1 LVIAGISILLC
12 AIAVA
17 LTWGLSSADRW
28 EAQAFV
34 PVAMA
39 LAFVLGSLLQWVLGL
54 PFVRWDY
61 RLLLRS
67 WILGSAA
74 QLILVSLGC
83 LILAQ
88 SLDRDASSVMVVAGF
103 SIAVLAS
110 VAAYAGSGPH
120 GGVG

>member
-1 LVIAGISILLC
+1 
-12 AIAVA
+12 
-17 LTWGLSSADRW
+17 
-28 EAQAFV
+28 
-34 PVAMA
+34 MA

-110 VAAYAGSGPH
+110 VAAYAGILRAQALLGIGPAWWRW
-120 GGVG
+120 VTATVTTFMTVWAVLVLIPY